1 MRGQQSL
8 LICLPIKRAK
18 TMNKIL
24 VIDDEAAI
32 VNGLIK
38 MLTSW
43 GYQAKASLSGLN
55 GIGYLQ
61 SEKFDL
67 VITDMRMP
75 DINGIDLIKR
85 IKLISPGIKI
95 IILSGSLAELN
106 TSEIEALN
114 IFKLLEKPIS
124 QRELKAVVHEALG
137 IYEFKKSDKIEKI
150 KTESVE
156 LTTDKKKKGFS
167 KGDILVV
174 DDNEDL
180 ANSIKSLLSFKNY
193 NVTTAS
199 DGKEALEKIKSQK
212 FDLILMDIRMPNMN
226 GIEAVKKIKDI
237 NPELFIVMMTGEA
250 GDEEVEKALHEGGYA
265 ILRKPFSPDKLLKS
279 ISWFRE
285 ADEDIKLKKE
295 HHEAIKKAGAW
306 HRLKHR
312 ARKNM
317 ENYRMNILTVSLIA
331 LSIII
336 GISLVFYIENLRSS
350 LLRSYTDL
358 SASYTNY
365 MDKVVG
371 YLERDER
378 RELKRK

>member
-8 LICLPIKRAK
+8 LICLPIKRTK

-106 TSEIEALN
+106 TSEIEALK

-167 KGDILVV
+167 KGDI
-174 DDNEDL
+174 
-180 ANSIKSLLSFKNY
+180 
-193 NVTTAS
+193 
-199 DGKEALEKIKSQK
+199 
-212 FDLILMDIRMPNMN
+212 P
-226 GIEAVKKIKDI
+226 
-237 NPELFIVMMTGEA
+237 
-250 GDEEVEKALHEGGYA
+250 
-265 ILRKPFSPDKLLKS
+265 
-279 ISWFRE
+279 
-285 ADEDIKLKKE
+285 
-295 HHEAIKKAGAW
+295 
-306 HRLKHR
+306 
-312 ARKNM
+312 
-317 ENYRMNILTVSLIA
+317 
-331 LSIII
+331 
-336 GISLVFYIENLRSS
+336 
-350 LLRSYTDL
+350 
-358 SASYTNY
+358 SAS
-365 MDKVVG
+365 
-371 YLERDER
+371 
-378 RELKRK
+378 

>member
-1 MRGQQSL
+1 
-8 LICLPIKRAK
+8 
-18 TMNKIL
+18 MNKIL

-43 GYQAKASLSGLN
+43 GYEAKASLSGLH
-55 GIGYLQ
+55 GVKYLQ
-61 SEKFDL
+61 SEQFDL

-75 DINGIDLIKR
+75 DINAIDLIKR
-85 IKLISPGIKI
+85 VKLLSPEIKI

-124 QRELKAVVHEALG
+124 QRELKAAVHEALG
-137 IYEFKKSDKIEKI
+137 MPEFKKSDEIKKIG
-150 KTESVE
+150 TESVDV
-156 LTTDKKKKGFS
+156 TGGWKKNGFS

-174 DDNEDL
+174 DDNKDL

-193 NVTTAS
+193 NVTTAF
-199 DGKEALEKIKSQK
+199 DGREALDKIKSHK
-212 FDLILMDIRMPNMN
+212 FNLILMDIRMPNMN

-237 NPELFIVMMTGEA
+237 NPDLFIVMMTGEA
-250 GDEEVEKALHEGGYA
+250 GDDEVENALHEGGYA

-285 ADEDIKLKKE
+285 AEEDIKFKKE
-295 HHEAIKKAGAW
+295 HHEALKKAGAW
-306 HRLKHR
+306 HKFMHI
-312 ARKNM
+312 ARKRM
-317 ENYRMNILTVSLIA
+317 ENYRMNILTVFLIV
-331 LSIII
+331 LSVII

-350 LLRSYTDL
+350 LLRSYNDL
-358 SASYTNY
+358 SESYTNY
-365 MDKVVG
+365 ADKIIG